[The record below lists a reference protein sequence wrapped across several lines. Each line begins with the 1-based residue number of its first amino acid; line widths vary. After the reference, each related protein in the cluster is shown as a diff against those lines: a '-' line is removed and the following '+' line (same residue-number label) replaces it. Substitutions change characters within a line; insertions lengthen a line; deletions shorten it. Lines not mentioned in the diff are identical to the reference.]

1 MAGQG
6 KGVIGSIAVHIGILG
21 AIVGFSW
28 YASRHAGTPTEA
40 VDPLLVDLN
49 GIPGKRA
56 GQVGKTEGVSKGQ
69 EDGSKLGVPL
79 VHIKKLDV
87 AKIEQEREKA
97 DQAAHSEPAAK
108 PMSKAPT
115 KPGSSGATGKASLND
130 FLNSK
135 GGKSGSGKTGGIVGV
150 GVKQGRNYGTGD
162 NGGDGGSAS
171 EQQLYAGEVLARFR
185 SAWTDIIA
193 AEGGTIASAGS
204 CGVTLSVD
212 AAGNVSFSGWLNR
225 PKDTHMVDLVRR
237 ACSQIGNCGKPPSGK
252 TFKIDFPKVGVS
264 EG

>member
-6 KGVIGSIAVHIGILG
+6 KGVVGSIAVHVGILC

-28 YASRHAGTPTEA
+28 YASRHAGTSTEA

-56 GQVGKTEGVSKGQ
+56 GQVGKVEGVAKGQ
-69 EDGSKLGVPL
+69 ENGSKLGVPL

-87 AKIEQEREKA
+87 AKIEQDREKA
-97 DQAAHSEPAAK
+97 EKAAQSEPAAK
-108 PMSKAPT
+108 SMSKAST
-115 KPGSSGATGKASLND
+115 KSGSSGSTGKASLND

-135 GGKSGSGKTGGIVGV
+135 GGKSGSGKTGGIGGV
-150 GVKQGRNYGTGD
+150 AVKQGRNYGTGD

-185 SAWTDIIA
+185 SAWTDVIA

-212 AAGNVSFSGWLNR
+212 AVGNVSFLGWLNR
-225 PKDTHMVDLVRR
+225 PKDTRMVELVRR
-237 ACSQIGNCGKPPSGK
+237 ACAQIGNCGKPPSGK
-252 TFKIDFPKVGVS
+252 SFKIDFPKVGVS